1 MHHHYLDFDAL
12 SADDTAALLAHAA
25 ARKAQVKRGIR
36 PPTLAGRVLLMLFEL
51 SSTRTRMSF
60 AAAMAQAGGQAQIF
74 DAAQSQRVRGES
86 IADTARAISSMCDAI
101 MIRAHQHDNLLE
113 FAKYS
118 ACPVINGLSAR
129 SHPCQVLADVLTFQ
143 ELRGDLGGRKIAWVG
158 DCNNVFFSWAQA
170 AAMFDAELHV
180 ACPTSYQPPK
190 FPAGVHV
197 AVSPAAAVA
206 DAALVMTDVWVSM
219 GDEQEQLRRRAAFAD
234 FQVNAALMAQAAKDA
249 VFMHCL
255 PAHRGE
261 EVAAAVIDGPQSAV
275 WQQSENRLHAQKALL
290 EWLILGPDA
299 VRDPS

>member
-12 SADDTAALLAHAA
+12 STDDAVALLAHAA

-36 PPTLAGRVLLMLFEL
+36 PPTLVGRVLLMLFEL

-86 IADTARAISSMCDAI
+86 IADTARAISSMCDAV
-101 MIRAHQHDNLLE
+101 MIRAHRHDNLLE

-170 AAMFDAELHV
+170 AAMFGAELHV
-180 ACPTSYQPPK
+180 ACPPSYQPPK